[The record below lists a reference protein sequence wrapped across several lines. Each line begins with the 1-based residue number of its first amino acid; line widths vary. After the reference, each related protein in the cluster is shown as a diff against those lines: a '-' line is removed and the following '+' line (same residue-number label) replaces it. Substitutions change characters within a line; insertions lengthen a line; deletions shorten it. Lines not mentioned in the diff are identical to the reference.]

1 VNAQDGWQV
10 TAHVFGSGQIE
21 LQMLICRIAE
31 FDLALKENVIRNHQ
45 FSAVREGHA
54 SEDA

>member
-1 VNAQDGWQV
+1 
-10 TAHVFGSGQIE
+10 
-21 LQMLICRIAE
+21 MLICRIAE